1 MTDEEYYQE
10 YGYWPSLEEQERRE
24 ENRKDQRWFRKTTLK
39 PLGLQTAKICR
50 ELGYTDIEDVRN
62 AMIKNR
68 VLTMAAIMNEFRSK
82 QHQARHVAIRILEAL
97 GLETPPPKAIVTCK
111 CCGQDI
117 RQMDDIDKAIEMVKP
132 S

>member
-1 MTDEEYYQE
+1 MTIYDAEYS
-10 YGYWPSLEEQERRE
+10 YWQSPEEQAALE
-24 ENRKDQRWFRKTTLK
+24 ENRKDQQWFRKTTLK

-62 AMIKNR
+62 AMMKNR

-97 GLETPPPKAIVTCK
+97 GLETPPPKAVVTCK
-111 CCGQDI
+111 CCGQNI